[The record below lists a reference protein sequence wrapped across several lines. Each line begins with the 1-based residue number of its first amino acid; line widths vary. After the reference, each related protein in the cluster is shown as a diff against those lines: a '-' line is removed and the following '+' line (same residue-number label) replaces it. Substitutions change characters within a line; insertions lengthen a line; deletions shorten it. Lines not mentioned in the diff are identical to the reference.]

1 MAKIVAL
8 PNGYLLQKQDDN
20 AWWIYRYRESGES
33 NTKLP
38 LKIVS
43 GSGGSIDYE
52 IEKFAEAMRAVH
64 AQLFRR
70 CRRAK
75 SLFIARSLAN
85 DV

>member
-52 IEKFAEAMRAVH
+52 IEKFAEAMRSRPRSISKWRHMAD
-64 AQLFRR
+64 RY
-70 CRRAK
+70 RA
-75 SLFIARSLAN
+75 LLGITERG
-85 DV
+85 